1 MNELNEISGER
12 IKTGRIWMAIV
23 LGSLTGIGPLS
34 IDMYLPSLPTL
45 TNDLHTTASLAQLS
59 LTACL
64 LGISLGQLFVGPI
77 SDMRGRRKPL
87 MIALIIYAITSLLCA
102 FIPSIWGLITLRFI
116 QGVTGSAGIVIARA
130 TVRDL
135 YSGTALTKF
144 FSLLM
149 LINGIAPILAPI
161 IGGQLLKFTNWHGAF
176 IVLCVASLLM
186 LLMVFFSL
194 PETLVVENRLRGG
207 VKGSILTFRNLVKD
221 KKFMGFAL
229 AQGLIIAAMFAY
241 ISGSPFV
248 IQNVYG
254 ATPQTYS
261 IIFATN
267 GLGIIIAS
275 QVTGRLAGKIKEM
288 SLFKFGLGYATVG
301 GLSLL
306 IATYMKADLVF
317 ILIPLFMIVSSVG
330 ITGTTSFSLAMENQ
344 SKAAGSASALLGA
357 SSFILGA
364 IVAPLVGIAGGNTAL
379 PMGII
384 IAICEISAVI
394 TYFVLIRQKENSTP
408 IDYSNNQVIG
418 E

>member
-1 MNELNEISGER
+1 VNELNEISGER

-161 IGGQLLKFTNWHGAF
+161 IGGQLLKFTNWHGVF